1 MNKKIAF
8 VFPGQGSQSVGM
20 LASLAEENKVIEKT
34 FNEASEALGV
44 DLWHLSQ
51 KGPLENLNQ
60 TELTQPV
67 LLAASIALWRL
78 WCEKRRERPEILA
91 GHSLG
96 EYSALVC
103 AQSLDF
109 SDAIRLVSLRGKFM
123 QSAVPEGLGAMAA
136 ILGLNAEKVAEL
148 CETAKE
154 KEVVFP
160 ANYNS
165 PEQIVISG
173 HATAV
178 LRAMEIAK
186 AMGAKRVIRLPVS
199 VPSHCALMKP
209 AALLLAEA
217 LKKIPF
223 KLPTIPVIHNVD
235 VAEHKTVEG
244 IQQALV
250 NQLYQPVRWVETVQS
265 LAEKGVTT
273 LLECGPGAVL
283 SGLNKR
289 IAVTLLC
296 QSLSNGEAY
305 ALT

>member
-51 KGPLENLNQ
+51 KGPLESLNQ
-60 TELTQPV
+60 TELTQPA
-67 LLAASIALWRL
+67 LLAASVALWRL
-78 WCEKRRERPEILA
+78 WCEKRPERPVILA

-103 AQSLDF
+103 AGSLDF
-109 SDAIRLVSLRGKFM
+109 SDAIRLVSLRGKLM

-136 ILGLNAEKVAEL
+136 ILGLNAEAVTAV

-154 KEVVFP
+154 KEIVYP

-173 HATAV
+173 HAAAV

-186 AMGAKRVIRLPVS
+186 IMGAKRVIRLPVS
-199 VPSHCALMKP
+199 VPSHCELMKP

-223 KLPTIPVIHNVD
+223 KLPNIPVIHNVD
-235 VAEHKTVEG
+235 ATECKTVEG

-265 LAEKGVTT
+265 LAERGITT
-273 LLECGPGAVL
+273 LLECGPGTVL